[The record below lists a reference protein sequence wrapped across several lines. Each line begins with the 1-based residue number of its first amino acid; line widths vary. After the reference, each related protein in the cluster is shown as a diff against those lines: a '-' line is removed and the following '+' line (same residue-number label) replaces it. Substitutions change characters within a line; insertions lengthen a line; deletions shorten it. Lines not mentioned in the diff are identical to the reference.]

1 MGGGLRKFFIA
12 IAIVMSL
19 PSISAAAEEY
29 SACWTAEVWD
39 SVRLRNVPITRCR
52 VAGGEVVDYASD
64 EAVPS
69 VLSPNLGTDLV
80 GPCWYLTSADTS
92 YVVIDR
98 FADGSATIGLDL
110 DPGDPGI
117 AIVGTFLRCTSEP
130 TPLTEPLPEAWEYV
144 MSYIHNPPN
153 PDLNPQPGDG
163 ITGLGTYI
171 GVDIPPD
178 HSATL
183 TGGGTS
189 IEVEIRV
196 DAVIVDWGD
205 GRVDTYPPS
214 AKILAG
220 YPDGAAT
227 HIYEIKDA
235 EGAELSVAYDWTTR
249 WRLTGGAWTAL
260 PVPNTTTT
268 IIYPIAEV
276 ISHLTD

>member
-1 MGGGLRKFFIA
+1 
-12 IAIVMSL
+12 
-19 PSISAAAEEY
+19 
-29 SACWTAEVWD
+29 
-39 SVRLRNVPITRCR
+39 
-52 VAGGEVVDYASD
+52 VVDYASD

-130 TPLTEPLPEAWEYV
+130 TP
-144 MSYIHNPPN
+144 
-153 PDLNPQPGDG
+153 
-163 ITGLGTYI
+163 TGLGTYI